1 MNKQKIVACIMSVC
15 MMAVFCFPAFAD
27 TTGNTVEASYSVVED
42 DVSYYVT
49 ATTGSA
55 EVRSVD
61 YAPRADGQNGYV
73 RTVVIDVYVHVSMTI
88 RNRDPENYKIMD
100 TNNIRLDL
108 TCGRMSNPSGTGGAN
123 QNAVYENPKLVANS
137 KNVDVWRLT
146 TFNGANAAYVGVRSQ
161 LRYTGNPY
169 LGPEEQIYMEY
180 DIMWSNWRTELT
192 TSTSHS
198 VDGILTGFMNQVLT
212 TGSIVAIQ
220 LPTYTTVDTET
231 FMQSNQ
237 SGILGKIWQ
246 AIIGNN
252 PTYDAVEPDAEEVD
266 EAAQDLHEEID
277 DVHAQEAIWYQ
288 QNQDAIE
295 ATGLR
300 NWHYHPR
307 QADGI
312 FYAVG
317 QFTAVWTALGQ
328 WTLLYTFV
336 LSLSLAVF
344 LLRHRPFT
352 KLAQANERRQRN
364 EDK

>member
-1 MNKQKIVACIMSVC
+1 MNKQKIVTCIMSVC
-15 MMAVFCFPAFAD
+15 MLAVFCFPANAYTSSD
-27 TTGNTVEASYSVVED
+27 YVESSWSTIQD

-49 ATTGSA
+49 ATTGDVSI
-55 EVRSVD
+55 RSVD
-61 YAPRADGQNGYV
+61 YTLDTSGTKYV
-73 RTVVIDVYVHVSMTI
+73 RTVVLDVGVHVSITI
-88 RNRDPENYKIMD
+88 RNRDTENYKVMD
-100 TNNIRLDL
+100 TNNIRLDM
-108 TCGRMSNPSGTGGAN
+108 TVGNTSDPSNGTN
-123 QNAVYENPKLVANS
+123 VNAVYEQPKCVANS

-146 TFNGANAAYVGVRSQ
+146 RYTYGNGAGMGVRTQ
-161 LRYTGNPY
+161 CRYTGNPY
-169 LGPEEQIYMEY
+169 IGPDEQIYMEY
-180 DIMWSNWRTELT
+180 DIIWSNWRTELT

-198 VDGILTGFMNQVLT
+198 VDGILTTFMNQVLT
-212 TGSIVAIQ
+212 TGSIQAVQ
-220 LPTYTTVDTET
+220 LPTYTTMDTTE

-246 AIIGNN
+246 AIIGQN

-277 DVHAQEAIWYQ
+277 DVHAQEEIWYQ

-317 QFTAVWTALGQ
+317 QFTAVWNALGQ

-364 EDK
+364 EEK